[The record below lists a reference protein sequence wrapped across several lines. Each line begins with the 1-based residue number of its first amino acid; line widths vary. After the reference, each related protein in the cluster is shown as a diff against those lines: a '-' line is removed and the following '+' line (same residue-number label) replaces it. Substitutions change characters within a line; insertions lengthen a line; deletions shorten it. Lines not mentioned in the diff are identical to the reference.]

1 MNSNNDNE
9 SKNNTENNFENK
21 LNSLSSSFQSGFK
34 SFTGSDSTSGT
45 SNLSDSNDN
54 VNSTK
59 IMGMDW
65 KILLL
70 VIFIF
75 GLLGINVF
83 VYLAVGTQDIINAIK
98 PITTAIRNFFQNIFQ
113 GSILNI
119 FRNAIRGVHDLLFIA
134 QGTIKGGVSA
144 ADTLTIQ
151 QTNGNSFNT
160 TPNTPNTPNTPKPP
174 SPSTQSY
181 TQPTSLPQSVA
192 SNGSINNNVP
202 FQPGQPQPQ
211 SLKNIQAQ
219 NVANTIPLANTLNN
233 NALNNALNTALVE
246 DTTGNMNY
254 SNSGSTPTPTPKPMP
269 TPTSMLNNNPNS
281 NFNIK
286 TFNYTS
292 DDSMSNIQQS
302 KSTSKSGWCFIGEDR
317 GFRSCIQVNENEKCM
332 SGDIFPSQ
340 DICINPN
347 LRQ

>member
-9 SKNNTENNFENK
+9 SKNNKENNFENK
-21 LNSLSSSFQSGFK
+21 LNSLSSSIQSGFK
-34 SFTGSDSTSGT
+34 SFTGPQSTSSS
-45 SNLSDSNDN
+45 SNNDNNGLFSGMNNSSNDN
-54 VNSTK
+54 NSNSNK

-70 VIFIF
+70 IIFIF
-75 GLLGINVF
+75 GLLGVNIF
-83 VYLAVGTQDIINAIK
+83 IYLAVGTQNVINAIQ
-98 PITTAIRNFFQNIFQ
+98 PITNAIINFFKSIFH

-119 FRNAIRGVHDLLFIA
+119 FKNAIRGVYDLLFIA

-144 ADTLTIQ
+144 ADTLTLQ
-151 QTNGNSFNT
+151 QTGNNSLNSIV
-160 TPNTPNTPNTPKPP
+160 NSSNSLAVNNP

-181 TQPTSLPQSVA
+181 KQPTSLPQTVA
-192 SNGSINNNVP
+192 SNGSIKNNVP
-202 FQPGQPQPQ
+202 FQPTQSGQ
-211 SLKNIQAQ
+211 SLKNIPAQ
-219 NVANTIPLANTLNN
+219 NVANSIPLANSLN
-233 NALNNALNTALVE
+233 NNALNTALNTALIE
-246 DTTGNMNY
+246 DTTGKMNN
-254 SNSGSTPTPTPKPMP
+254 SNSSTSFKP
-269 TPTSMLNNNPNS
+269 
-281 NFNIK
+281 
-286 TFNYTS
+286 FNYTS

>member
-9 SKNNTENNFENK
+9 SKNNKENNFENK
-21 LNSLSSSFQSGFK
+21 LNSLSSSIQSGFK
-34 SFTGSDSTSGT
+34 SFTGPQSTSSS
-45 SNLSDSNDN
+45 SNNDNNGLFSGMNNSSNDN
-54 VNSTK
+54 NSNSNK

-70 VIFIF
+70 IIFIF
-75 GLLGINVF
+75 GLLGVNIF
-83 VYLAVGTQDIINAIK
+83 VYLAVGTQNVINAIK
-98 PITTAIRNFFQNIFQ
+98 PITSAITNFFQSIFH

-119 FRNAIRGVHDLLFIA
+119 FRNAIRGVYDLLFIA

-144 ADTLTIQ
+144 ADTLTHQ
-151 QTNGNSFNT
+151 QTGNNSLNSIV
-160 TPNTPNTPNTPKPP
+160 NTPNTLPGQSP
-174 SPSTQSY
+174 SPTMPSY
-181 TQPTSLPQSVA
+181 KQPTSLPQTVA
-192 SNGSINNNVP
+192 SNGSIKNNVP
-202 FQPGQPQPQ
+202 FQPTQSGQ
-211 SLKNIQAQ
+211 SLKNIPAQ
-219 NVANTIPLANTLNN
+219 NVANSIPLANSLN
-233 NALNNALNTALVE
+233 NNALNTALNTALIE
-246 DTTGNMNY
+246 DTTGKMNN
-254 SNSGSTPTPTPKPMP
+254 SNSSTSFKP
-269 TPTSMLNNNPNS
+269 
-281 NFNIK
+281 
-286 TFNYTS
+286 FNYTS